1 MMFDGN
7 GKQSYSTLW
16 SGLGHQKEKLT
27 SKSWKILK
35 ARKWKLAHSEDLQ
48 MALSINTNVASL
60 SATKNL
66 SKSTSNLGRTFER
79 LSSGLR
85 LNSAAD
91 DSAGLSIS
99 TRMTSQIRG
108 VNMAV
113 RNTNDAISLVQV
125 AEGSLDETTNAL
137 QRMRE
142 LAIQSKNDTMS
153 GGDRDDLQL
162 EVEQLMFEIQRIA
175 KTTTFNDSK
184 LVNGSFD
191 SKNFQIGAGKDQT
204 IQITIGGAS
213 VGALG
218 LSGGV
223 NNATMNIGSAAGN
236 VLGSNEGYIGSAI
249 GQIDEALN
257 SVSDI
262 RSQLGAYQNRFE
274 AVIANLSNLAE
285 NTTSARSRIM
295 DADIATETANLTKNA
310 IMQQAGTAILA
321 QANQQPQI
329 ALQLLG

>member
-1 MMFDGN
+1 MSN
-7 GKQSYSTLW
+7 VGKMHDFSVW
-16 SGLGHQKEKLT
+16 SGLGHSKEKLT

-35 ARKWKLAHSEDLQ
+35 AREWKFAHSEDLQ
-48 MALSINTNVASL
+48 MALTINTNVASL
-60 SATKNL
+60 SATNNL
-66 SKSTSNLGRTFER
+66 SKSTSNLGTTFER

-142 LAIQSKNDTMS
+142 LAIQAKNDTMT

-162 EVEQLMFEIQRIA
+162 EVAQLMLEIQRIA
-175 KTTTFNDSK
+175 TTTAFNDSK
-184 LVNGSFD
+184 VIDGTFAA
-191 SKNFQIGAGKDQT
+191 KNFQVGAEKDQT
-204 IQITIGGAS
+204 IQVSIGGAT
-213 VGALG
+213 VDVLG
-218 LSGGV
+218 LSGGGT
-223 NNATMNIGSAAGN
+223 TMSIGSDAGN
-236 VLGSNEGYIGSAI
+236 VVGPGKGYIGSAI
-249 GQIDEALN
+249 GQIDAALN

-274 AVIANLSNLAE
+274 AVIANLNNISE
-285 NTTSARSRIM
+285 NTASARSRIM
-295 DADIATETANLTKNA
+295 DADIAKETANLTKNA

>member
-1 MMFDGN
+1 
-7 GKQSYSTLW
+7 
-16 SGLGHQKEKLT
+16 
-27 SKSWKILK
+27 
-35 ARKWKLAHSEDLQ
+35 
-48 MALSINTNVASL
+48 MALAINTNVASL
-60 SATKNL
+60 NATRHLLN
-66 SKSTSNLGRTFER
+66 STKSLGTTFER

-85 LNSAAD
+85 LNGAKD
-91 DSAGLSIS
+91 DAAGLSIS

-108 VNMAV
+108 LNMAV

-125 AEGSLDETTNAL
+125 AEGALDETTNAL

-142 LAIQSKNDTMS
+142 LAVQAKNDTMT

-162 EVEQLMFEIQRIA
+162 EVEQLMAEIQRIS
-175 KTTTFNDSK
+175 TTTEFNDGK
-184 LVNGSFD
+184 VVDGTFAT
-191 SKNFQIGAGKDQT
+191 KNFQVGAEKDQT
-204 IQITIGGAS
+204 IQVTIGSAG
-213 VGALG
+213 VTALG

-223 NNATMNIGSAAGN
+223 NTMSIGSNAGSKVGNAA
-236 VLGSNEGYIGSAI
+236 GYIGSAI
-249 GQIDEALN
+249 AQIDNALD

-274 AVIANLSNLAE
+274 SVIANLSNVSE
-285 NTTSARSRIM
+285 NTSAARSRIM